1 MVKPPC
7 LAHPPSMMAHKRGR
21 KNFRIFDLLRD
32 LLRLILSKGAAQVN
46 ILDSGLNLR
55 LCGALNLTP
64 NLIYVASNLAP
75 FWGKAA
81 SEFGHKFNSAA

>member
-1 MVKPPC
+1 
-7 LAHPPSMMAHKRGR
+7 MMAHKRGR

-46 ILDSGLNLR
+46 ILRSGLNLR
-55 LCGALNLTP
+55 P

-81 SEFGHKFNSAA
+81 GKFRP